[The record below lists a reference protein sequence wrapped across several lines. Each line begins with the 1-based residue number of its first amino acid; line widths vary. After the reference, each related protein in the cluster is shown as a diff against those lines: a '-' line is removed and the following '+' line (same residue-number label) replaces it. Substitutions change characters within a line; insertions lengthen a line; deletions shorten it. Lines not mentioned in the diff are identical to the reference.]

1 VVGTL
6 ARIAAATLD
15 QPAMVERLHAA
26 GFVLWRRSPEE
37 LRATLPGEIL
47 RWGEFVRTAGAR
59 AE

>member
-1 VVGTL
+1 
-6 ARIAAATLD
+6 
-15 QPAMVERLHAA
+15 MVERLHAA